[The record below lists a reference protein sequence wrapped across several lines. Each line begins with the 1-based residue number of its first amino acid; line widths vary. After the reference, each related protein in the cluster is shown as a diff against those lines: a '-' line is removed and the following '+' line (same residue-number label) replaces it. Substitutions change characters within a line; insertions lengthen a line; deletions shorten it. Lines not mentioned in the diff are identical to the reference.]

1 MRALNAL
8 NLAIRFFVV
17 ELGGLAAAAYWG
29 WEATPGPGRW
39 YLAVAAPVA
48 FVVSEGS
55 FWIATVPGLRLRN
68 LQSTPWASVV
78 VMDGVA
84 DEGEEGAP
92 HRALTAEAPV
102 AFIAVWGL
110 FIAPKARFQISKPA
124 ALAIELVLLGLVAVG
139 LAVTGLRWLG
149 IAYGTVAL
157 LSGLV
162 NYAFKP

>member
-1 MRALNAL
+1 LRALNAL

-17 ELGGLAAAAYWG
+17 ELGGLTAAAYWG

-48 FVVSEGS
+48 F
-55 FWIATVPGLRLRN
+55 
-68 LQSTPWASVV
+68 
-78 VMDGVA
+78 
-84 DEGEEGAP
+84 
-92 HRALTAEAPV
+92 
-102 AFIAVWGL
+102 IAVWGL
-110 FIAPKARFQISKPA
+110 FIAPKARIQVSKQA
-124 ALAIELVLLGLVAVG
+124 ALAIELVLLGVVAVG